1 MSEGGPLRGLTKTI
15 TKTIKIDRKMKKKNQ
30 KQKFKPLSEATPE
43 ELAKAFAMAGL
54 WITGEML
61 GLTDEGAFSEAF
73 LGEPAV
79 EYFPKRAYLKLKDP
93 NCKWKWKEGTKLST
107 LMINIIKSDMGHALE
122 RFEAQGMPNVKA
134 GSEFEHEEAEDGWD
148 DANDILEVDPDLRR
162 NDFDAPTEEERL
174 AELRKWETQRDA
186 GIKIARAAAQGDALM
201 AQYVELAFTLPD
213 HRAISKKMRKTKA
226 EVLEIEAEL
235 IARIKVILCK

>member
-1 MSEGGPLRGLTKTI
+1 MQ
-15 TKTIKIDRKMKKKNQ
+15 KKKT
-30 KQKFKPLSEATPE
+30 KQKFKPLSSATPE
-43 ELAKAFAMAGL
+43 EMQEAFLMGGL
-54 WITGEML
+54 WASSELEGHTES
-61 GLTDEGAFSEAF
+61 GAFSEQN
-73 LGEPAV
+73 LGIPAV
-79 EYFPKRAYLKLKDP
+79 EYFPMKAYDTLSKPD
-93 NCKWKWKEGTKLST
+93 CKWKWKEGTKLST

>member
-1 MSEGGPLRGLTKTI
+1 
-15 TKTIKIDRKMKKKNQ
+15 MKKKNQ

-61 GLTDEGAFSEAF
+61 GQTDEGAFSEAF

-93 NCKWKWKEGTKLST
+93 DCKWKWKEGTKLST
-107 LMINIIKSDMGHALE
+107 LMINVIKSDMGHTLE

-134 GSEFEHEEAEDGWD
+134 GSEFASASSAQGGDDDWD

-201 AQYVELAFTLPD
+201 TQYVELAFTLPD